1 MQIKSFSENHEEI
14 KIISGKNFS
23 DSRGTFKKTIFGE
36 NLKNLMPNP
45 SEVLSSTS
53 RKNVIRGL
61 HFQNPP
67 HEVSKFITCIHGE
80 INDVFLDIRKTSKEY
95 GKHGSIKLK
104 GNDNLAIFIPE
115 GYAHGF
121 SVLSEYAVVVYLQ
134 SKDFDEQY
142 DESINPLSLEIDWMV
157 ENPIISEKDLR
168 AVGFAEFDSLF

>member
-67 HEVSKFITCIHGE
+67 HEVSKFITCLHGE

-95 GKHGSIKLK
+95 GKHGSIKLE
-104 GNDNLAIFIPE
+104 GNDNLALFIPE

-134 SKDFDEQY
+134 SEDFDEQY

-157 ENPIISEKDLR
+157 ENPIISEKDLS
-168 AVGFAEFDSLF
+168 AVGFADFDSLL

>member
-1 MQIKSFSENHEEI
+1 MQIKSFSNNHEEI
-14 KIISGKNFS
+14 KIISGKYLS

-53 RKNVIRGL
+53 KKNVIRGL

-67 HEVSKFITCIHGE
+67 HEVSKFITCLHGE
-80 INDVFLDIRKTSKEY
+80 INDVFLDIRKTSERY
-95 GKHGSIKLK
+95 GEHGSIKLN
-104 GNDNLAIFIPE
+104 GDDNLAVFIPE

-134 SKDFDEQY
+134 SKDFDEKH
-142 DESINPLSLEIDWMV
+142 DESINPLSLDIDWMV
-157 ENPIISEKDLR
+157 ENPIISEKDLG
-168 AVGFAEFDSLF
+168 AVNFVDFDSLF

>member
-53 RKNVIRGL
+53 KKNVIRGL
-61 HFQNPP
+61 H
-67 HEVSKFITCIHGE
+67 
-80 INDVFLDIRKTSKEY
+80 FLDIRKTSKEY
-95 GKHGSIKLK
+95 GKYGSIKLK
-104 GNDNLAIFIPE
+104 GNDNLALFIPE

-157 ENPIISEKDLR
+157 ENPIISEKDLS
-168 AVGFAEFDSLF
+168 AVNFANFESLF

>member
-67 HEVSKFITCIHGE
+67 HEVSKFIACLHGE
-80 INDVFLDIRKTSKEY
+80 INDVFLVIRKTSKEY
-95 GKHGSIKLK
+95 GKHGSIKLE
-104 GNDNLAIFIPE
+104 GNDNLALFIPE

-157 ENPIISEKDLR
+157 ENPIISEKDLS
-168 AVGFAEFDSLF
+168 AVGFAKFDSLF